1 VIMRGEGTGAGH
13 AKSVEEA
20 RLRAMQ
26 AVEYYNAAVLGGTA
40 RPDQQFKQ
48 PNVPDSAY
56 KSLGSVFGQK
66 ESPPRE
72 NKKKL
77 GSNVSV
83 PANGAPAVKSA
94 RSVQNMAERSFSVS
108 ENRNHS
114 GVSRT
119 PHRVAGY
126 GGAGQPSRG
135 PHR

>member
-1 VIMRGEGTGAGH
+1 MRGEGTGAGH
-13 AKSVEEA
+13 AKSIEEA
-20 RLRAMQ
+20 RIRAMQ

-48 PNVPDSAY
+48 PTAPDSAY

-77 GSNVSV
+77 SSNVSV